1 MTKDKIKCGDRV
13 FVTKSEGINPSRA
26 IDLFRRQSS
35 LVTNI
40 KKGIA
45 SLYIIGQYG
54 ENHYA
59 QAPIENLVKVYG
71 KGEITIGMIVK
82 IKKGILA
89 PTFVADKPFRVVSV
103 SKERGGELRAQIEN
117 DYNTHI
123 DIPVDNL
130 EPYYTAENIRNM
142 EKELSEQAKE
152 YLKAHSDE
160 EKYARYRDG
169 KWNFIPKIDFL
180 GTMERKE
187 AERICK
193 SVLTQ
198 EDFCKELN
206 PEEHRIETP
215 FQDLLANEKWESY
228 RRAVAGQIAVKL
240 ANVEN
245 CSPAEVGRYAVE
257 TATMVVKQLREITI

>member
-1 MTKDKIKCGDRV
+1 MIKDKIKCGDRV
-13 FVTKSEGINPSRA
+13 FVAKSDGINPSRA
-26 IDLFRRQSS
+26 TNLFRRQSS

-45 SLYIIGQYG
+45 SLYIIDQYG
-54 ENHYA
+54 ANHYA
-59 QAPIENLVKVYG
+59 KAPIENLVKVYG

-82 IKKGILA
+82 IKKGVLA

-103 SKERGGELRAQIEN
+103 SKENGGELRAQIEN

-130 EPYYTAENIRNM
+130 EPYYTKEKICEM
-142 EKELSEQAKE
+142 EKELSEQSKE
-152 YLKAHSDE
+152 FLKAHSDE
-160 EKYARYRDG
+160 DKYARYRDG

-180 GTMERKE
+180 GMMERKD
-187 AERICK
+187 AERM
-193 SVLTQ
+193 LTQ
-198 EDFCKELN
+198 EDFLKDFN
-206 PEEHRIETP
+206 PDEHRIETP
-215 FQDLLANEKWESY
+215 FQDLLENEKWELY

-245 CSPAEVGRYAVE
+245 RSPVEVGRYAVE